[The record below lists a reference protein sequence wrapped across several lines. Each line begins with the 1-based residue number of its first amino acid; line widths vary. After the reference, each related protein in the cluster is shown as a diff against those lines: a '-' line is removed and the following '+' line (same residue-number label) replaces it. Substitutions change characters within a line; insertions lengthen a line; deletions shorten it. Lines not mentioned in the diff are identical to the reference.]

1 MPVYQ
6 CGSARVS
13 PPRVALCLPTSHRRR
28 APRSPSSSS
37 FFLLSRLRSH
47 TDTSAE
53 SAQDEAPDS
62 KDDPSGAPES
72 QTNPPFVCTPVPHT
86 EDTSFPPSSRGRP
99 IKHPAIRPRRA
110 RSAHQ
115 AVPHARGTKD
125 VQPEAFLQLASVPF
139 PSLSL
144 SLHLSLPLT
153 LPSRLKTTC
162 WASFPPRVPPSRHIP
177 LVVLLHSAAHLGS
190 RRRCATSSSCAA
202 APSRGPSSCRYSH

>member
-1 MPVYQ
+1 MPMELLLMPVYQ

-139 PSLSL
+139 LSLSL
-144 SLHLSLPLT
+144 SLHLSLSPSLSSPHSPFPPENNLLGFFSPARAT
-153 LPSRLKTTC
+153 LPPYPFGGPFTQCGTPRQQTTLC
-162 WASFPPRVPPSRHIP
+162 N
-177 LVVLLHSAAHLGS
+177 VV
-190 RRRCATSSSCAA
+190 
-202 APSRGPSSCRYSH
+202 